1 MCQYLTGPPF
11 TSTLG
16 DFVRALSLLVLLLAP
31 MTPASA
37 DVTYYSYN
45 AMRDWNIPGGDT
57 TVVFVLTILFAATV
71 WFVARG
77 VWLRDRTAQKRNLVF
92 GALTFAA
99 AALLALMHAQR

>member
-1 MCQYLTGPPF
+1 MRT
-11 TSTLG
+11 
-16 DFVRALSLLVLLLAP
+16 LSLLFLLLVP

-45 AMRDWNIPGGDT
+45 AMRNWNVPGGDT

-77 VWLRDRTAQKRNLVF
+77 VWLRDRTAQKRNLVY
-92 GALTFAA
+92 GALTFVAA
-99 AALLALMHAQR
+99 AFLVLMHVQRS